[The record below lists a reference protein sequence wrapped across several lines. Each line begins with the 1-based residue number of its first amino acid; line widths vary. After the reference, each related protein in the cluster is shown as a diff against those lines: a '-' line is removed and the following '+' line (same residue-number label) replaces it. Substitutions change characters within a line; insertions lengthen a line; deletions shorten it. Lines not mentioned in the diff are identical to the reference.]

1 MLEPVTVSWMPAG
14 NRICQI
20 SVHGTS
26 GLEPQGQETWA
37 MKRKWGESAAELG
50 ILVPQDSTSVI
61 QKLNFKPV
69 FFHFPLS
76 PSSRGSLV
84 PLPLLSLE

>member
-14 NRICQI
+14 NRICQV

-37 MKRKWGESAAELG
+37 MKRKWEESAAELG
-50 ILVPQDSTSVI
+50 LLLPQDFSGP
-61 QKLNFKPV
+61 QLQ
-69 FFHFPLS
+69 
-76 PSSRGSLV
+76 
-84 PLPLLSLE
+84 